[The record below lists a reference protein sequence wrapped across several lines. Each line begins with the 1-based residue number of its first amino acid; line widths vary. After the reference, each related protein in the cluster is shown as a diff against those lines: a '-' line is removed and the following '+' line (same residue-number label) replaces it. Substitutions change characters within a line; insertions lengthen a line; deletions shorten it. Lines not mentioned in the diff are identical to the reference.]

1 MSMSTMKPFEWAN
14 ASTVEQALSL
24 LDKGSSLKAGGV
36 DLVDLMKE
44 QIASPK
50 RVVNIRAIKELD
62 YVKLD
67 DADGSLR
74 LGPLVTLGRLS
85 DEPLVRQR
93 FTALAD
99 AAGHAATPQIR
110 NMATL
115 GGNVLQRPR
124 CWYFRNQMFPCR
136 KKGGEIC
143 YAQEGENQ
151 YHAIFNNQL
160 CAIVHPSA
168 TACALVAMG
177 ATLQLTGPKDKRDV
191 KAEEFF
197 ILPNVDLHRENQ
209 LRDDEMITE
218 IRVPALPASAKSAY
232 IKQGEKESFDW
243 PVSECAVVLDRDG
256 DRCKSASVVL
266 GAAAPVPHRAKE
278 TEAALV
284 GQTITMDSARAA
296 AKAAM
301 EGARPLANN
310 RYKLALFQTIIARTI
325 LMAAGINGH
334 GMNGNGAN
342 GGGR

>member
-14 ASTVEQALSL
+14 ASSVEQALSL
-24 LDKGSSLKAGGV
+24 LDKNSSLKAGGV

-44 QIASPK
+44 QIASPS
-50 RVVNIRAIKELD
+50 RVVNIRTIEELD

-74 LGPLVTLGRLS
+74 LGPLVTLGRLA
-85 DEPLVRQR
+85 DEPIVRQR

-115 GGNVLQRPR
+115 GGNLLQRPR

-168 TACALVAMG
+168 AATPLVALG
-177 ATLQLTGPKDKRDV
+177 G
-191 KAEEFF
+191 
-197 ILPNVDLHRENQ
+197 
-209 LRDDEMITE
+209 
-218 IRVPALPASAKSAY
+218 
-232 IKQGEKESFDW
+232 
-243 PVSECAVVLDRDG
+243 
-256 DRCKSASVVL
+256 SVVL
-266 GAAAPVPHRAKE
+266 KSAKGE
-278 TEAALV
+278 
-284 GQTITMDSARAA
+284 R
-296 AKAAM
+296 
-301 EGARPLANN
+301 
-310 RYKLALFQTIIARTI
+310 
-325 LMAAGINGH
+325 
-334 GMNGNGAN
+334 
-342 GGGR
+342 

>member
-14 ASTVEQALSL
+14 ASSVEQALSL
-24 LDKGSSLKAGGV
+24 LEKGSALKAGGV

-44 QIASPK
+44 QIASPS

-85 DEPLVRQR
+85 EEPIVRQR

-115 GGNVLQRPR
+115 GGNLLQRPR

-143 YAQEGENQ
+143 YAQEGESQ

-168 TACALVAMG
+168 TACALVAMK
-177 ATLQLTGPKDKRDV
+177 ATLQLTSARDKRDV
-191 KAEEFF
+191 KADEFF
-197 ILPNVDLHRENQ
+197 ILPNVDLHHENQ

-218 IRVPALPASAKSAY
+218 VRVPALPAGAKSAY

-243 PVSECAVVLDRDG
+243 PVSECAVVLENDG
-256 DRCKSASVVL
+256 GKCKSASIVL
-266 GAAAPVPHRAKE
+266 GAAAPIPHRATE
-278 TEAALV
+278 AEAALV
-284 GQTITMDSARAA
+284 GQSINPETARAA
-296 AKAAM
+296 AKAAL
-301 EGARPLANN
+301 EAARPLANN
-310 RYKLALFQTIIARTI
+310 RYKVALFTTVITRTV
-325 LMAAGINGH
+325 LAAA
-334 GMNGNGAN
+334 GMNGNGN